1 MEMLPRGLL
10 HASWYPREV
19 SEISRD
25 TNIKMHPRPGCQGL
39 SRSLWHEKAKVRVRF
54 LYNSRLLGWFLL
66 F

>member
-10 HASWYPREV
+10 LVSWYPREV

-25 TNIKMHPRPGCQGL
+25 TNRTGCQGL
-39 SRSLWHEKAKVRVRF
+39 SRSLWHEKAKVRVKF
-54 LYNSRLLGWFLL
+54 LYNSRLVGWFLL